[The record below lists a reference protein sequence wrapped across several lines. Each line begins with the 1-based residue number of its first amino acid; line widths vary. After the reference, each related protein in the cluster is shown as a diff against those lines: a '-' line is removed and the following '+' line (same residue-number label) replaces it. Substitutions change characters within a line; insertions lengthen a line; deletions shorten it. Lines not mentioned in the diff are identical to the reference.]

1 MFTQEYL
8 TKSKGILLYEILQT
22 VQQILNIGEVRKED
36 LHRYFELNKR
46 YKAIAGAFAYEVYG
60 ILPNSMEIGD
70 VPALGLLRIKDR

>member
-46 YKAIAGAFAYEVYG
+46 YKEITGAFAYEVYD
-60 ILPNSMEIGD
+60 ILPNSMKIGD
-70 VPALGLLRIKDR
+70 VPLWDYYA